1 MKFAAK
7 LEPDLYIIEITTT
20 DTFLIVYKWQFSYR
34 CYQIAYSKLT
44 DVLNSQIFR
53 HFSWDYSVLE
63 GNLNMINLAEFLTMI
78 KEYED

>member
-53 HFSWDYSVLE
+53 HSSLLF
-63 GNLNMINLAEFLTMI
+63 LAILFLSMFLLRQKI
-78 KEYED
+78 SKP